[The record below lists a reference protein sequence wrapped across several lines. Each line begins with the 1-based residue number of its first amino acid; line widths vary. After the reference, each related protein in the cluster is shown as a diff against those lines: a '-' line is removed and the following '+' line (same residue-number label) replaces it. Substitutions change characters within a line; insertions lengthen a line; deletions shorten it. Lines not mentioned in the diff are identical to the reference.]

1 MIIDIYNYFKDR
13 PRFNKLI
20 GEDYL
25 IVEYKCPLEV
35 ENYQFYTDSNLIT
48 FVINGK
54 KDWISEGDIH
64 HIEAGDALFIKKGVY
79 TTRQYLDVEYCV
91 ILFFMKDHF
100 IRNFILNNSGLE
112 LRKLSNFRS
121 SAQIFPIEVTETFS
135 SLVHSIFNYFRS
147 NEDIP
152 RKLVEIKFREL
163 LYNIVL
169 NPKNAALI
177 NYFISLKDQAKSS
190 LEEIMLKNYQYDL
203 KLEDY
208 AQLTSRSISSFKR
221 DFKEHFGT
229 TPGKWIMNQRLNRS
243 KSLLLGTD
251 LNISEVCFES
261 GFKNSSHFNEVFK
274 KKFKTTPGEFRKK
287 RLIPNS

>member
-135 SLVHSIFNYFRS
+135 SLVHSIFNYFS
-147 NEDIP
+147 
-152 RKLVEIKFREL
+152 F
-163 LYNIVL
+163 
-169 NPKNAALI
+169 
-177 NYFISLKDQAKSS
+177 
-190 LEEIMLKNYQYDL
+190 LEVNFQ
-203 KLEDY
+203 
-208 AQLTSRSISSFKR
+208 F
-221 DFKEHFGT
+221 
-229 TPGKWIMNQRLNRS
+229 
-243 KSLLLGTD
+243 
-251 LNISEVCFES
+251 
-261 GFKNSSHFNEVFK
+261 
-274 KKFKTTPGEFRKK
+274 
-287 RLIPNS
+287 